1 MDLLLV
7 VMRLLH
13 IVLGVFWAGT
23 LIFQALFLIPA
34 FRDAGPEGAK
44 VAAGLMR
51 RHFFVIL
58 PAVAGL
64 TILSG
69 FWLYWRASLGFQP
82 AYMRSSTGMTYGVG
96 ALAAI
101 IAFVLGVT
109 IVRPSMLRAAA
120 LTQAAGAAP
129 PHERETKLAQAQAL
143 RTRGAQ
149 AGGIVAL
156 LLAIATG
163 AMAVGRYV

>member
-1 MDLLLV
+1 MDFLLV
-7 VMRLLH
+7 FMRLLH
-13 IVLGVFWAGT
+13 IVLGVFWAGA
-23 LIFQALFLIPA
+23 LIFHALWLIPA
-34 FRDAGPEGAK
+34 LRDAGPEGAK

-51 RHFFVIL
+51 RHFFAIL
-58 PAVAGL
+58 PAVGGL

-82 AYMRSSTGMTYGVG
+82 AYMRSSSGMTYGVG

-101 IAFVLGVT
+101 VALVLGVT
-109 IVRPSMLRAAA
+109 VMRPSMLRAAE
-120 LTQAAGAAP
+120 LSQAAGAAP

-143 RTRGAQ
+143 RARGAQ
-149 AGGIVAL
+149 AARIVAL